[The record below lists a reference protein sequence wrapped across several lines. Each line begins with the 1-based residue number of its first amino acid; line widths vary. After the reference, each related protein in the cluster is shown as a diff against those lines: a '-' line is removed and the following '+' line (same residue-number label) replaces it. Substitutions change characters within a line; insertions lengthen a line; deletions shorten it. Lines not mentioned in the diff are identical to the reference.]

1 MASLASTATPLENLC
16 IRTLT
21 LDGGDT
27 EDTSLLALANGK
39 KLVIG
44 ESVPQQLSAP

>member
-16 IRTLT
+16 IRT